1 MVGAGSERCMT
12 TSVAASEGSRAHG
25 GKSALSLAITTTHK
39 DSKMVNAGRQ
49 CHLGTT
55 ALQESALGLV
65 LGLGPRQS
73 SIVMNLH
80 YLISIRI
87 VLILSVIAY
96 MIEPCTMH
104 IVLSFLL
111 QLQTNCLAFSIACVI
126 LEAIYTPDEVWGRD

>member
-1 MVGAGSERCMT
+1 ML
-12 TSVAASEGSRAHG
+12 EGNVIWVQQLYRNRHWG
-25 GKSALSLAITTTHK
+25 WF
-39 DSKMVNAGRQ
+39 
-49 CHLGTT
+49 
-55 ALQESALGLV
+55 

-96 MIEPCTMH
+96 TIEPCTMH

-111 QLQTNCLAFSIACVI
+111 QLQPNCLAFSIACVI
-126 LEAIYTPDEVWGRD
+126 LEAIYTPDEVWGRDETLLYG